1 MIAVISLK
9 LQYLAWHYTRGIRD
23 VILFWQ
29 NMLWFI
35 GNFFSMSILLR
46 NLFSPW
52 KALEDKRTTTAFV
65 LSDVLSVFLINLIM
79 RIVGFLIRIVF
90 LVIGLVFYILMS
102 VAGPILIVLWLLLPF
117 IMVGSFI
124 AGIAL
129 IVS

>member
-1 MIAVISLK
+1 
-9 LQYLAWHYTRGIRD
+9 
-23 VILFWQ
+23 
-29 NMLWFI
+29 
-35 GNFFSMSILLR
+35 MSILLR